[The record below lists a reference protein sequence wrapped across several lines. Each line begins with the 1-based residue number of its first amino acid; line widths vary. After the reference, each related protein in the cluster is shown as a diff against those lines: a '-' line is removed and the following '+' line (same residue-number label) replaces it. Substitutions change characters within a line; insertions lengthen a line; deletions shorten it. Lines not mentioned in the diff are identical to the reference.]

1 MTVDTM
7 AKRYGKLPTEILS
20 LDLDEYALNVVILH
34 TALKYEASV
43 HEGKPML
50 LSRGWDKEESM
61 KAAIDGALF
70 RASNR
75 RTTVMRRRTL

>member
-1 MTVDTM
+1 M

-20 LDLDEYALNVVILH
+20 LDLDEYAINGIILH

-43 HEGKPML
+43 HSGNPMV
-50 LSRGWDKEESM
+50 LSRGWDRDESM

-70 RASNR
+70 HASNR
-75 RTTVMRRRTL
+75 RVVNMRRRAL

>member
-1 MTVDTM
+1 M

-20 LDLDEYALNVVILH
+20 LDLDEYALNGIILQ

-43 HEGKPML
+43 HSGKPML
-50 LSRGWDKEESM
+50 LSRGWDKDESM

-75 RTTVMRRRTL
+75 RTVNARRRAL